1 MYGMKTGR
9 EFILGNIFLARDC
22 ILRLRGIEAFIHES
36 ISRMAMLDGSQ
47 CTLSTSQF
55 IDIYII
61 CCANRIEIF
70 IIYIIFDTMQ

>member
-9 EFILGNIFLARDC
+9 EFTLENIFLARDC
-22 ILRLRGIEAFIHES
+22 LLRLRGIEAFIHEP
-36 ISRMAMLDGSQ
+36 ISRMAMLDGSPF
-47 CTLSTSQF
+47 TMTTSQF